1 MNMVEGFENMLA
13 GSLDLEEP
21 WYITGAKYNS
31 ATNVIDVY
39 VGIREDAI
47 IACPRCGGPAK
58 RYGYEP
64 SERSWRHADCL
75 FVPCYVHCRRPRIK
89 CDHCGVQ
96 QVTAPFE
103 RENSRHTL
111 LFEGYAMM
119 IMEDV
124 PRRKASRLLRCNE
137 KTLASILSY
146 WVNRAVN
153 ALDLSD
159 VTKLAIDETSRK
171 RGHDY
176 VTVTI
181 DAGKRR
187 VFDVQEGRKKETV
200 TAMRKKLERQGGK
213 ASNITAVTSDMSKS
227 YLPGVRENFPNAEQ
241 IIDKF
246 HVKKVL
252 TDALDIVRKQEQ
264 KETDNKKELFLNRH
278 FLMTPESRMNSEQ
291 LTKLSVLSKA
301 YPKTGRAFRIVQA
314 LDLFYASKNDDEAAK
329 QFKHLY
335 SWMRRSRLKPM
346 KDAAETLMNHKR
358 EILNY
363 FHDRLTNAIC
373 EGINSMI
380 QAAKRKARGFNTF
393 EGFAAMI
400 YLIAGKLDLAVPKPF
415 T

>member
-1 MNMVEGFENMLA
+1 
-13 GSLDLEEP
+13 
-21 WYITGAKYNS
+21 
-31 ATNVIDVY
+31 
-39 VGIREDAI
+39 
-47 IACPRCGGPAK
+47 
-58 RYGYEP
+58 
-64 SERSWRHADCL
+64 
-75 FVPCYVHCRRPRIK
+75 
-89 CDHCGVQ
+89 
-96 QVTAPFE
+96 
-103 RENSRHTL
+103 
-111 LFEGYAMM
+111 MM

-146 WVNRAVN
+146 WVNQAVDS
-153 ALDLSD
+153 LDLSD
-159 VTKLAIDETSRK
+159 VTKLAIDETSCK

-181 DAGKRR
+181 DAMKRR
-187 VFDVQEGRKKETV
+187 VFDVQQGRKKEAV

-227 YLPGVRENFPNAEQ
+227 YLPGVKENFPKAEQ

-252 TDALDIVRKQEQ
+252 TDALDVVRKQEQ
-264 KETDNKKELFLNRH
+264 KETDNKKDLFLNRH

-291 LTKLSVLSKA
+291 LTKLAALSKA

-314 LDLFYASKNDDEAAK
+314 LDLFYASKDDVEAAS

-346 KDAAETLMNHKR
+346 KDAAETLMNH
-358 EILNY
+358 EHQILNY
-363 FHDRLTNAIC
+363 FHDRLTNAVC

-380 QAAKRKARGFNTF
+380 QAAKRKTRGFNTY

-400 YLIAGKLDLAVPKPF
+400 YLIAGKLELAVPAPF
-415 T
+415 

>member
-1 MNMVEGFENMLA
+1 MLA
-13 GSLDLEEP
+13 GSLNLEEP
-21 WYITGAKYNS
+21 WYVKGAEFDAETSIIN
-31 ATNVIDVY
+31 VY
-39 VGIREDAI
+39 VGVREDAV
-47 IACPRCGGPAK
+47 IACPRCGCATK

-75 FVPCYVHCRRPRIK
+75 FYPCYVHCKRPRVK
-89 CDHCGVQ
+89 CDNCGVQ

-103 RENSRHTL
+103 RQNSRHTL

-146 WVNRAVN
+146 WVNKAVD
-153 ALDLSD
+153 ALGLSD
-159 VTKLAIDETSRK
+159 VTKLAIDETSCK

-181 DAGKRR
+181 DAMKRR
-187 VFDVQEGRKKETV
+187 GFDVQQGRKKEAV

-213 ASNITAVTSDMSKS
+213 STNISAVTSDMSKS
-227 YLPGVRENFPNAEQ
+227 YLPGIKENFPQAEQ

-252 TDALDIVRKQEQ
+252 TDALDAVRKQEQ
-264 KETDNKKELFLNRH
+264 KETDNKKDLFLARN
-278 FLMTPESRMNSEQ
+278 FLMTPKSRMNNEQ
-291 LTKLSVLSKA
+291 LARLTSLSKA

-314 LDLFYASKNDDEAAK
+314 LDLFYASNDDKKAAA

-346 KDAAETLMNHKR
+346 KEAAETLMNH
-358 EILNY
+358 EQQILNY
-363 FHDRLTNAIC
+363 FHDRLTNAVC

-400 YLIAGKLDLAVPKPF
+400 YLIAGKLELAVPNPF
-415 T
+415 

>member
-1 MNMVEGFENMLA
+1 MVEGFESMLA

-21 WYITGAKYNS
+21 WYITGARFDPVKS
-31 ATNVIDVY
+31 VINVY
-39 VGIREDAI
+39 VGIREDAVI
-47 IACPRCGGPAK
+47 VCPRCGGPTK

-64 SERSWRHADCL
+64 TERSWRHADCL
-75 FVPCYVHCRRPRIK
+75 FYPCYVHCRRPRVK
-89 CDHCGVQ
+89 CDKCGVQ

-103 RENSRHTL
+103 RQNSRHTL

-146 WVNRAVN
+146 WVNQAVDS
-153 ALDLSD
+153 LDLSD
-159 VTKLAIDETSRK
+159 VTKLAIDETSCK

-181 DAGKRR
+181 DAMKRR
-187 VFDVQEGRKKETV
+187 VFDVQQGRKKEAV

-227 YLPGVRENFPNAEQ
+227 YLPGVKENFPKAEQ

-252 TDALDIVRKQEQ
+252 TDALDVVRKQEQ
-264 KETDNKKELFLNRH
+264 KETDNKKDLFLNRH

-291 LTKLSVLSKA
+291 LTKLAALSKA

-314 LDLFYASKNDDEAAK
+314 LDLFYASKDDVEAAS

-346 KDAAETLMNHKR
+346 KDAAETLMNH
-358 EILNY
+358 EHQILNY
-363 FHDRLTNAIC
+363 FHDRLTNAVC

-380 QAAKRKARGFNTF
+380 QAAKRKARGFNTY

-400 YLIAGKLDLAVPKPF
+400 YLIAGKLELAVPAPF
-415 T
+415 

>member
-1 MNMVEGFENMLA
+1 MLA

-21 WYITGAKYNS
+21 WYITGAKFDPVKS
-31 ATNVIDVY
+31 VINVY
-39 VGIREDAI
+39 VGIREDAVI
-47 IACPRCGGPAK
+47 VCPRCGGSTK

-64 SERSWRHADCL
+64 TERSWRHADCL
-75 FVPCYVHCRRPRIK
+75 FYPCYVHCRRPRVK
-89 CDHCGVQ
+89 CDKCGVQ

-103 RENSRHTL
+103 RQNSRHTL

-146 WVNRAVN
+146 WVNQAVDS
-153 ALDLSD
+153 LDLSN
-159 VTKLAIDETSRK
+159 VTNLAIDETSCK

-181 DAGKRR
+181 DAMKRR
-187 VFDVQEGRKKETV
+187 VFDVQQGRKKEAV

-227 YLPGVRENFPNAEQ
+227 YLPGVKENFPKAEQ

-252 TDALDIVRKQEQ
+252 TDALDEVRKQEQ
-264 KETDNKKELFLNRH
+264 KETANKKELFLNRH

-291 LTKLSVLSKA
+291 LTKLAALSKA

-314 LDLFYASKNDDEAAK
+314 LDLFYASKDDDEAAS

-346 KDAAETLMNHKR
+346 KDAAETLMNHER
-358 EILNY
+358 QILNY
-363 FHDRLTNAIC
+363 FHDRLTNAVC

-380 QAAKRKARGFNTF
+380 QAAKRKARGFNTY

-400 YLIAGKLDLAVPKPF
+400 YLIAGKLELAVPAPF
-415 T
+415 

>member
-1 MNMVEGFENMLA
+1 MLA

-21 WYITGAKYNS
+21 WYITGAKFDPVKS
-31 ATNVIDVY
+31 VINVY
-39 VGIREDAI
+39 VGIREDAVI
-47 IACPRCGGPAK
+47 VCPRCGGSTK

-64 SERSWRHADCL
+64 TERSWRHADCL
-75 FVPCYVHCRRPRIK
+75 FYPCYVHCRRPRVK
-89 CDHCGVQ
+89 CDKCGVQ
-96 QVTAPFE
+96 QVTTPFE
-103 RENSRHTL
+103 RQNSRHTL

-119 IMEDV
+119 LMEDV

-146 WVNRAVN
+146 WVNQAVDS
-153 ALDLSD
+153 LDLSD
-159 VTKLAIDETSRK
+159 VTKLAIDETSCK

-181 DAGKRR
+181 DAMKRR
-187 VFDVQEGRKKETV
+187 VFDVQQGRKKEAV
-200 TAMRKKLERQGGK
+200 TAMRKKLEHQGGK

-227 YLPGVRENFPNAEQ
+227 YLPGVKENFPKAEQ

-252 TDALDIVRKQEQ
+252 TDALDEVRKQEQ
-264 KETDNKKELFLNRH
+264 KETANKKELFLNRH

-291 LTKLSVLSKA
+291 LTKLAALSKA

-314 LDLFYASKNDDEAAK
+314 LDLFYASKDDDEAAS
-329 QFKHLY
+329 QSKHLY

-346 KDAAETLMNHKR
+346 KDAAETLMNHER
-358 EILNY
+358 QILNY
-363 FHDRLTNAIC
+363 FHDRLTNAVC

-380 QAAKRKARGFNTF
+380 QAAKRKARGFNTY

-400 YLIAGKLDLAVPKPF
+400 YLIAGKLELAVPAPF
-415 T
+415 

>member
-1 MNMVEGFENMLA
+1 
-13 GSLDLEEP
+13 
-21 WYITGAKYNS
+21 
-31 ATNVIDVY
+31 
-39 VGIREDAI
+39 
-47 IACPRCGGPAK
+47 
-58 RYGYEP
+58 
-64 SERSWRHADCL
+64 
-75 FVPCYVHCRRPRIK
+75 
-89 CDHCGVQ
+89 
-96 QVTAPFE
+96 
-103 RENSRHTL
+103 
-111 LFEGYAMM
+111 MM

-146 WVNRAVN
+146 WVNQAVDS
-153 ALDLSD
+153 LDLSD
-159 VTKLAIDETSRK
+159 VTKLAIDETSCK

-181 DAGKRR
+181 DAMKRR
-187 VFDVQEGRKKETV
+187 VFDVQQGRKKEAV

-227 YLPGVRENFPNAEQ
+227 YLPGVKENFPKAEQ

-252 TDALDIVRKQEQ
+252 TDALDVVRKQEQ
-264 KETDNKKELFLNRH
+264 KETDNKKDLFLNRH

-291 LTKLSVLSKA
+291 LTKLAALSKA

-314 LDLFYASKNDDEAAK
+314 LDLFYASKDDVEAAS

-346 KDAAETLMNHKR
+346 KDAAETLMNH
-358 EILNY
+358 EHQILNY
-363 FHDRLTNAIC
+363 FHDRLTNAVC

-380 QAAKRKARGFNTF
+380 QAAKRKARGFNTY

-400 YLIAGKLDLAVPKPF
+400 YLIAGKLELAVPAPF
-415 T
+415 

>member
-1 MNMVEGFENMLA
+1 MKMVKGFESMLA

-21 WYITGAKYNS
+21 WYITGAEFNPVK
-31 ATNVIDVY
+31 NVIDVY
-39 VGIREDAI
+39 VGIREDAV
-47 IACPRCGGPAK
+47 IACPHCGGPTK

-64 SERSWRHADCL
+64 TERSWRHADCL
-75 FVPCYVHCRRPRIK
+75 FYPCYVHCKRPRVK
-89 CDHCGVQ
+89 CDNCGVQ

-103 RENSRHTL
+103 RQNSRHTL

-119 IMEDV
+119 IMADV

-146 WVNRAVN
+146 WVNQAVE

-181 DAGKRR
+181 DAMKRR
-187 VFDVQEGRKKETV
+187 VFDVQDGRKKEAV
-200 TAMRKKLERQGGK
+200 TAMRKKLERHGGK
-213 ASNITAVTSDMSKS
+213 ASNIAAVTSDMSKS
-227 YLPGVRENFPNAEQ
+227 YLPGVRENFPDAEQ

-252 TDALDIVRKQEQ
+252 TDALDKVRKQEQ
-264 KETDNKKELFLNRH
+264 KETNNKKDLFLNRH
-278 FLMTPESRMNSEQ
+278 FLMTPQSRMNSEQ
-291 LTKLSVLSKA
+291 LTKLAALSKA
-301 YPKTGRAFRIVQA
+301 YPKTGRTFRIVQA
-314 LDLFYASKNDDEAAK
+314 LDLFYASKDDKEAAK
-329 QFKHLY
+329 QFKQLY
-335 SWMRRSRLKPM
+335 SWMRRSRLTPM
-346 KDAAETLMNHKR
+346 KDAAETLMNHER
-358 EILNY
+358 EILHY
-363 FHDRLTNAIC
+363 FHERLTNAVC

-380 QAAKRKARGFNTF
+380 QAAKRKARGYNTF

-400 YLIAGKLDLAVPKPF
+400 YLVAGKLELPVPDPF
-415 T
+415 

>member
-1 MNMVEGFENMLA
+1 MVEGFESMLA

-21 WYITGAKYNS
+21 WYITGAKFDPVKS
-31 ATNVIDVY
+31 VINVY
-39 VGIREDAI
+39 VGIREDAVI
-47 IACPRCGGPAK
+47 VCPRCGGSTK

-64 SERSWRHADCL
+64 TERSWRHADCL
-75 FVPCYVHCRRPRIK
+75 FYPCYVHCRRPRVK
-89 CDHCGVQ
+89 CDKCGVQ

-103 RENSRHTL
+103 RQNSRHTL

-146 WVNRAVN
+146 WVNQAVDS
-153 ALDLSD
+153 LDLSD
-159 VTKLAIDETSRK
+159 VTKLAIDETSCK

-181 DAGKRR
+181 DAMKRR
-187 VFDVQEGRKKETV
+187 VFDVQQGRKKEAV
-200 TAMRKKLERQGGK
+200 TAMRKKLEHQGGK

-227 YLPGVRENFPNAEQ
+227 YLPGVKENFPKAEQ

-252 TDALDIVRKQEQ
+252 TDALDEVRKQEQ
-264 KETDNKKELFLNRH
+264 KEAANKKELFLNRH

-291 LTKLSVLSKA
+291 LTKLAALSKA

-314 LDLFYASKNDDEAAK
+314 LDLFYASKDDDEAAS

-346 KDAAETLMNHKR
+346 KDAAETLMNHER
-358 EILNY
+358 QILNY
-363 FHDRLTNAIC
+363 FHDRLTNAVC

-380 QAAKRKARGFNTF
+380 QAAKRKARGFNTY

-400 YLIAGKLDLAVPKPF
+400 YLIAGKLELAVPAPF
-415 T
+415 

>member
-1 MNMVEGFENMLA
+1 MLA
-13 GSLDLEEP
+13 GSLNLEEP
-21 WYITGAKYNS
+21 WYVKGAEFDAETSIIN
-31 ATNVIDVY
+31 VY
-39 VGIREDAI
+39 VGVREDAV
-47 IACPRCGGPAK
+47 IACPRCGCTTK

-64 SERSWRHADCL
+64 SERSWCHADCL
-75 FVPCYVHCRRPRIK
+75 FYPCYVHCKRPRVK
-89 CDHCGVQ
+89 CDNCGVQ

-103 RENSRHTL
+103 RQNSRHTL

-146 WVNRAVN
+146 WVNKAVD
-153 ALDLSD
+153 ALGLSD
-159 VTKLAIDETSRK
+159 VTKLAIDETSCK

-181 DAGKRR
+181 DAMKRR
-187 VFDVQEGRKKETV
+187 VFDVQQGRKKEAV

-213 ASNITAVTSDMSKS
+213 STNISAVTSDMSKS
-227 YLPGVRENFPNAEQ
+227 YLPGIKENFPQAEQ

-252 TDALDIVRKQEQ
+252 TDALDAVRKQEQ
-264 KETDNKKELFLNRH
+264 KETDNKKDLFLARN
-278 FLMTPESRMNSEQ
+278 FLMTPKSRMNNEQ
-291 LTKLSVLSKA
+291 LARLTSLSKA

-314 LDLFYASKNDDEAAK
+314 LDLFYASNDDKEAAA

-346 KDAAETLMNHKR
+346 KEAAETLMNH
-358 EILNY
+358 EQQILNY
-363 FHDRLTNAIC
+363 FHDRLTNAVC

-393 EGFAAMI
+393 EGFSAMI
-400 YLIAGKLDLAVPKPF
+400 YLIAGK
-415 T
+415 TGIGCS